1 MISFVNYFVLAAA
14 FLALP
19 TSSLDTSN
27 PGLNHHEPIYEVL
40 DYQPFVGYGCRL
52 STAGGVGEEDHQWY
66 LYRDVDTDYEC
77 KEICNDDYGCYA
89 WEYKERTE
97 ECKAW
102 QIRPRAIQQEYGVD
116 CYIRFW

>member
-40 DYQPFVGYGCRL
+40 DYQYVSLATQLLVLDPFTSHQPLTTVVIVLMFFKTFCRL
-52 STAGGVGEEDHQWY
+52 RLSPFYCRWSWRRGPPMVFVQGRRHRLRVQGDLQ
-66 LYRDVDTDYEC
+66 
-77 KEICNDDYGCYA
+77 
-89 WEYKERTE
+89 
-97 ECKAW
+97 
-102 QIRPRAIQQEYGVD
+102 
-116 CYIRFW
+116 